1 MSIGYIFF
9 DCMET
14 LIDLHKLPAAEDYAM
29 WAYKSSG
36 AESLW
41 QDFDSFFSYYTAARQ
56 ELCASLPPHTESELR
71 GQFFKILQIS
81 APQLDQSRCEH
92 VADMLY
98 RNYWRNY
105 KAGCYVKE
113 EVKSALKHL
122 STSCRMGVVS
132 NFRVMGG
139 IEELLEMLDIRKY
152 FSFVV
157 TSISLGIRKP
167 HLDIYN
173 EAVKLSGTTADRIV
187 FVGDDYI
194 NDYMTP
200 AFIGMKAVFYDR
212 YGRHPEADPRFD
224 DFSELPRILSGYL

>member
-1 MSIGYIFF
+1 
-9 DCMET
+9 
-14 LIDLHKLPAAEDYAM
+14 
-29 WAYKSSG
+29 
-36 AESLW
+36 
-41 QDFDSFFSYYTAARQ
+41 
-56 ELCASLPPHTESELR
+56 
-71 GQFFKILQIS
+71 
-81 APQLDQSRCEH
+81 
-92 VADMLY
+92 
-98 RNYWRNY
+98 
-105 KAGCYVKE
+105 
-113 EVKSALKHL
+113 
-122 STSCRMGVVS
+122 MGVVS